1 MKRETMLWKGWRA
14 LCAALL
20 LLAVVVASGAG
31 ASYRAEGGGFG
42 KGVAAPREKKAEASP
57 PKTSKIDLSKAVDV
71 NLPANLPA
79 LKPAAF
85 RTADGKEGWVVKI
98 PGDRPLAT
106 PAYSDGL
113 LFVGGGYG
121 SHEFYAFDART
132 GALAWQT
139 KTSDDGPSAAVAEDG
154 YVAFNTESCTLIVVE
169 EKTGKLVWQE
179 WLGDPLMSQ
188 PAISKGRVFMA
199 YPSNGRKAGANLNQ
213 HVVKPHAQQSAA
225 LQPKLNVLPKPQQSE
240 APQPGGGGAQVVEEE
255 AGSHRLLCA
264 DLKTG
269 RHIWER
275 AISGDVISAPVV
287 NEGKV
292 FFTTFDGTS
301 YSLDAGDGRL
311 LWKKENAGTSAPII
325 AGGEVVIT
333 QKVTTNGDAHEG
345 LKVLS
350 TKAGTDRDD
359 RLLAREKA
367 GYLGENK
374 GGGVALKEEATAA
387 LDSSVGFGNAPAAA
401 QLDRANQ
408 HLGVKTVVGG
418 WAYQG
423 SRAAYSRGRMLN
435 AQGKYLNSIN
445 AASGDFAW
453 RAEVSGGGITQ
464 DAQVFS
470 PPALGDQ
477 FMYLSSALG
486 HLLSVRQSDGEVG
499 FAYSFKQPMVF
510 QPALAGGSV
519 FVGTSN
525 GLLICLKTG
534 SADADG
540 WHAWGGNAEHNKNK

>member
-1 MKRETMLWKGWRA
+1 MKREWMLFRSWRP
-14 LCAALL
+14 LCAALVL
-20 LLAVVVASGAG
+20 FAVVAVCASQ
-31 ASYRAEGGGFG
+31 SYRAGSDGGG
-42 KGVAAPREKKAEASP
+42 AHARASRETKKTASP
-57 PKTSKIDLSKAVDV
+57 PKPLKKIDLGKAVEV
-71 NLPANLPA
+71 ALPATLPA
-79 LKPAAF
+79 LKPVAF
-85 RTADGKEGWVVKI
+85 KTADGKAGWVLKI

-106 PAYSDGL
+106 PAYADGL

-169 EKTGKLVWQE
+169 AKTGKLVWQE

-199 YPSNGRKAGANLNQ
+199 YPGQGRKASQ
-213 HVVKPHAQQSAA
+213 PHSQQGQSAA
-225 LQPKLNVLPKPQQSE
+225 ANHNPKPVLNAQKKNL
-240 APQPGGGGAQVVEEE
+240 GALSQEVEGT
-255 AGSHRLLCA
+255 GSHTLLCA

-269 RHIWER
+269 RHLWER
-275 AISGDVISAPVV
+275 RISGDVISAPVISDD
-287 NEGKV
+287 KV
-292 FFTTFDGTS
+292 YFTTFDGTS
-301 YSLDAGDGRL
+301 YALDAGNGSL
-311 LWKKENAGTSAPII
+311 VWKKENAGTSAPTV
-325 AGGEVVIT
+325 AGGDVMIM
-333 QKVTTNGDAHEG
+333 QKDSRGAASAYEG
-345 LKVLS
+345 LKMLD
-350 TKAGTDRDD
+350 AGKGEDRDD

-367 GYLGENK
+367 GYLDENK
-374 GGGVALKEEATAA
+374 GGGVALKPESLAA

-401 QLDRANQ
+401 ELGRANK
-408 HLGVKTVVGG
+408 HLGVSTVVGG

-445 AASGDFAW
+445 AASGEFAW
-453 RAEVSGGGITQ
+453 RAEVSGGGVTE

-470 PPALGDQ
+470 PPALGEH
-477 FMYLSSALG
+477 FMYLSSAHG
-486 HLLSVRQSDGEVG
+486 HLLSVRQQDGEVG
-499 FAYSFKQPMVF
+499 FIYSFKQPMVF

-540 WHAWGGNAEHNKNK
+540 WYAWGGNAEHNKNK